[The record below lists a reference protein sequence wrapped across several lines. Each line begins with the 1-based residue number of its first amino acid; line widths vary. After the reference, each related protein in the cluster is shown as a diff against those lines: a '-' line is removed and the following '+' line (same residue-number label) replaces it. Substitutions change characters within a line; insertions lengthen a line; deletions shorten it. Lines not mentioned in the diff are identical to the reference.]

1 MFTVRKVMTE
11 DPFTLMEDDTLL
23 SARSIMS
30 LGRIRHI
37 PIVDR
42 TGDFTG
48 LVTHRD
54 ILAATVS
61 KLADIEE
68 DIQDELDAGIPI
80 SEIMNR
86 DVVTVPPDMSLR
98 QAAEILLTNKYG
110 CLPVVDGTTLVG
122 IITEA
127 DFLRLTISLMDEKS
141 EQS

>member
-11 DPFTLMEDDTLL
+11 DPFTLKEDDTLL

-37 PIVDR
+37 PIIDQA
-42 TGDFTG
+42 GDFTG

-141 EQS
+141 

>member
-1 MFTVRKVMTE
+1 MFTVQKVMTE
-11 DPFTLMEDDTLL
+11 DPFTLKKDDTLL

-37 PIVDR
+37 PIVDHA
-42 TGDFTG
+42 GDFTG

-80 SEIMNR
+80 SEIMNQ

-110 CLPVVDGTTLVG
+110 CLPVVDGKSLVG

-141 EQS
+141 